1 MITLMLT
8 EEEGRELVRT
18 LMGRIDLDL
27 AQQVKDCTSVDK
39 YGVVSVNEERMRQV
53 LYLKDVNQR
62 IYTKLLA
69 IPGDWNSLF

>member
-1 MITLMLT
+1 MITLTLT

-18 LMGRIDLDL
+18 LIGRLDLDL
-27 AQQVKDCTSVDK
+27 AQQIKNCTSVDK
-39 YGVVSVNEERMRQV
+39 YGEVSVNEERMRQV

-62 IYTKLLA
+62 IYTKLMA